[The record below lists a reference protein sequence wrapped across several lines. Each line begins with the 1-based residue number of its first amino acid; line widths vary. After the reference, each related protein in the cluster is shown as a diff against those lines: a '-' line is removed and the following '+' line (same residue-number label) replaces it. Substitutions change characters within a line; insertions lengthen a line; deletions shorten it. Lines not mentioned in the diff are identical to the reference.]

1 MGGLGATRVEGGG
14 GGVRRP
20 LFEREAP
27 DQFETES
34 LKTGPS
40 LSRRYWLQPYYCPS
54 VVVCLKWERG
64 GVGLLRGGRK
74 TRRDFC
80 LWLSKKSWEQTGWI
94 FLMDG
99 QRRLF
104 LSGQSASAAES
115 RRPSISLSIK
125 AGCRDWRM
133 SARRIEGCTRELRP
147 RERSGKVRTSVRL
160 EKERGH
166 MWRGGIL

>member
-1 MGGLGATRVEGGG
+1 MQWGIGIEIALRHFRRERAEAALEGGG
-14 GGVRRP
+14 GPLESRGRGGVRRP

-34 LKTGPS
+34 LKTGRS
-40 LSRRYWLQPYYCPS
+40 QSRRYWLQPYYCPS

-80 LWLSKKSWEQTGWI
+80 LWLSREKQSWEQTGWI

-125 AGCRDWRM
+125 ADRLSRLADV
-133 SARRIEGCTRELRP
+133 SAADRRVQT
-147 RERSGKVRTSVRL
+147 
-160 EKERGH
+160 
-166 MWRGGIL
+166 